1 MPTYL
6 ITYHGASGP
15 PPSAE
20 ARDQMMAAF
29 GAWVASVGDHMV
41 DPGAPL
47 GPTKTVSPEGVADGG
62 SYAVIGGY
70 SLIKADDLD
79 TAVGLVKSHPFVAR
93 GGSLQVSESVA
104 P

>member
-6 ITYHGASGP
+6 VTYHGGGGP

-20 ARDQMMAAF
+20 AREQMMAAF
-29 GAWVASVGDHMV
+29 GAWVGSVGDHMV

-47 GPTKTVSPEGVADGG
+47 GPSKTVSPEGVGDGG
-62 SYAVIGGY
+62 PASIGGY
-70 SLIKADDLD
+70 SLISADDLD
-79 TAVGLVKSHPFVAR
+79 AAVVLVKNHPFVAR
-93 GGSLQVSESVA
+93 GGSLQVSEAVA